1 LGHVVGRQAEVV
13 VIEVL
18 TEEELRD
25 RVSEGAPFWTAVLK
39 EVVVLF
45 DRSSTTTGQVLIVGK
60 ASKKRRNT
68 VSDGSCKRP
77 AIH

>member
-1 LGHVVGRQAEVV
+1 LGHVVGGQAEVV

-18 TEEELRD
+18 TEEERD